1 MKRIAIAILIFLF
14 LCPAVYAIPLYY
26 TFKGVVTSDYV
37 NHVMYEDW
45 YGVPVDDQLYLG
57 DYCYHT
63 VLINYDPSLPEDQWG
78 QRFDAQYI
86 SGNSMWVPINN
97 YGYNTSGQGT
107 NAAGVLFTL
116 PMGTAVGDA
125 FFTIYS
131 WDLPVYDWVI
141 GSQVAAHAFG
151 GIIGGHNEFLVLS
164 SISETTPV
172 PEPSTIILLSTGL
185 VGLVGTSRK
194 KLRNK

>member
-14 LCPAVYAIPLYY
+14 LCPAVFAIPLYY

-37 NHVMYEDW
+37 NHIMYEDW

-86 SGNSMWVPINN
+86 YGNSMWIPQNN
-97 YGYNTSGQGT
+97 FGYNSTSIYNLSGALFSQPTDMGVGESDFIIY
-107 NAAGVLFTL
+107 NA
-116 PMGTAVGDA
+116 
-125 FFTIYS
+125 Y
-131 WDLPVYDWVI
+131 LPVYDWAI
-141 GSQVAAHAFG
+141 GTQVLAHAYG
-151 GIIGGHNEFLVLS
+151 GLIGQQGQFLILTNINETV
-164 SISETTPV
+164 PV
-172 PEPSTIILLSTGL
+172 PEPATILLLSSGL
-185 VGLVGTSRK
+185 LGLAGASRK
-194 KLRNK
+194 KSKKR